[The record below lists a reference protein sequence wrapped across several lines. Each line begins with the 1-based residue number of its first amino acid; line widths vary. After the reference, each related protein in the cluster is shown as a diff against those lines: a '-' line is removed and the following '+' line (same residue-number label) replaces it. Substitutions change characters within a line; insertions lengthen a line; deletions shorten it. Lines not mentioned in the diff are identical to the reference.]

1 MDYALKLEKVN
12 KRYDDFE
19 LSDITFSV
27 PKGSIVGMVGKNG
40 AGKTTT
46 LKAILNLI
54 SIDSG
59 KIEVLGKEYTGTQI
73 REDIGVVFADSD
85 FNEEYNSVKVN
96 SLMRKIY
103 KKWDEK
109 YYYELCDRFE
119 ISKEKKVKEY
129 SRGMKMKLKL
139 CVALAHHPS
148 LLLLDEATSGLDP
161 IVRENVLDILFEYT
175 ENAQHSVILSSHI
188 TSDLERISDYILF
201 VENGKVR
208 FFEEKD
214 ALLESYAIIR
224 CKEEDIKRIPQE
236 IIRGTQRGNYGC
248 DILINNQN
256 NVPKD
261 LITDRVSIEDII
273 LFLSKESE
281 R

>member
-1 MDYALKLEKVN
+1 MDYAVKLEKVN
-12 KRYDDFE
+12 KKYDNFE
-19 LSDITFSV
+19 LSDITFAV

-59 KIEVLGKEYTGTQI
+59 KIKVLGKESTDTHI
-73 REDIGVVFADSD
+73 KEDIGVVFADSD
-85 FNEEYNSVKVN
+85 FNEEYSSVKVN
-96 SLMRKIY
+96 SLMKKIY
-103 KKWDEK
+103 RKWDEK
-109 YYYELCDRFE
+109 YYYDLCDRFE

-139 CVALAHHPS
+139 CVALAHHPK

-161 IVRENVLDILFEYT
+161 IVREQVLDILFEYT
-175 ENAQHSVILSSHI
+175 ENAEHSVILSSHI

-201 VENGKVR
+201 VDNGKVR

-214 ALLESYAIIR
+214 ALLENYAIIR
-224 CKEEDIKRIPQE
+224 CKEEDIKLIPQE
-236 IIRGTQRGNYGC
+236 IIRGKRRGTYGC
-248 DILINNQN
+248 DILVNEQN
-256 NVPKD
+256 KVPKE
-261 LITDRVSIEDII
+261 LITDRVSIEDITI
-273 LFLSKESE
+273 FLSKENE